1 MVNYKVNEVVRVVGN
16 VSGHGFL
23 MGESIKLTYVP
34 KTFGKG
40 KVGLATAMSQSKGSR
55 WSVNFEDV
63 SKLSSSKESI
73 LSEIKEYEI
82 SIKNLRAKLEFIEEV
97 GSEEFDEDEFKIY
110 NALKALD
117 KKGTRIEKARA
128 LKAIING

>member
-23 MGESIKLTYVP
+23 IGESIKLTYVP

-40 KVGLATAMSQSKGSR
+40 KVGLATAMSQSTGSR
-55 WSVNFEDV
+55 WGVNFEDV

>member
-40 KVGLATAMSQSKGSR
+40 KVGLATAVSQSTGYR
-55 WSVNFEDV
+55 CGVNFEDV

-73 LSEIKEYEI
+73 LSEIKEYET

>member
-40 KVGLATAMSQSKGSR
+40 KVGLATAMSQSTGSR

>member
-40 KVGLATAMSQSKGSR
+40 KVGLATAMSQSTGSR
-55 WSVNFEDV
+55 WSVNFKDV